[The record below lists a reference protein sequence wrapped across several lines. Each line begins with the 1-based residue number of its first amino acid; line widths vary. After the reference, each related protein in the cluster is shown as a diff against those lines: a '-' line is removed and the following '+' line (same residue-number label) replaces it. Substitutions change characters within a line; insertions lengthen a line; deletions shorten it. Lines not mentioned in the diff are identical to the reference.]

1 MPSNFAAVT
10 TSLGKG
16 RDVGARHQALGSG
29 AIRSGE
35 ERKEMGK
42 EGSRDRLGEAG
53 DGIGEAGHS
62 GSGQGE
68 GRSER
73 GGWVKKGERGGQIK
87 YR

>member
-29 AIRSGE
+29 AIRSGRRRRE
-35 ERKEMGK
+35 TG
-42 EGSRDRLGEAG
+42 EGRGRDRLGE
-53 DGIGEAGHS
+53 S
-62 GSGQGE
+62 GRRDR
-68 GRSER
+68 GRERDREKEEEKASEEVGR
-73 GGWVKKGERGGQIK
+73 KGKRGGQIK